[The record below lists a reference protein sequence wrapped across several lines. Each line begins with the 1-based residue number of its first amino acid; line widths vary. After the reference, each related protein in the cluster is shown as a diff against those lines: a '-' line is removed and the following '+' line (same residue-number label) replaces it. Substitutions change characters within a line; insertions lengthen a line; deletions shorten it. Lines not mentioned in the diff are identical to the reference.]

1 MQLFYREYGEGYPI
15 VILHGLYG
23 SSDNWVS
30 IAGELADTYRIILP
44 DQRNHGK
51 SPHDEKHTY
60 ELMSSDLHEL
70 LKRLE
75 IDNFILMGHSMGGK
89 TAAYF
94 ARQWPEMLTGLL
106 ILDITPFR
114 TDTEQ
119 VISESLHLQILGKMA
134 DTDPSAFDS
143 REEAGKIFSEITP
156 SVRIRNFLLKNLE
169 RDKKGNFKWKLN
181 PRYLYDNLENIF
193 DGMELPEA
201 GKTEPIR
208 GFPVYF
214 LRAMNSDY
222 ISETDYE
229 PIRKLFPAAEII
241 EVPGASHWIHAEKPE
256 LIVELIRDNFPA

>member
-1 MQLFYREYGEGYPI
+1 MQLFYREYGEGFPI

-60 ELMSSDLHEL
+60 SLMSDDLHEL
-70 LKRLE
+70 VKKLG

-89 TAAYF
+89 TATYF
-94 ARQWPEMLTGLL
+94 ARQWPEMLSGLV

-119 VISESLHLQILGKMA
+119 LISESLHLKILEKMA
-134 DTDPSAFDS
+134 GTDLSVFDS
-143 REEAGKIFSEITP
+143 REEAEKIFSEITP
-156 SVRIRNFLLKNLE
+156 SVRIRNFLLKNLQ

-193 DGMELPEA
+193 DGMDLPEA
-201 GKTEPIR
+201 GKAEPVS

-222 ISETDYE
+222 ISEKDYE
-229 PIRKLFPAAEII
+229 PIRKLYPAAEII
-241 EVPGASHWIHAEKPE
+241 EVPGASHWIHSEKPG
-256 LIVELIRDNFPA
+256 LIVELIRDNFPV